1 MSRQCLPSV
10 RPGRTV
16 IGSPLFYTRSVVLVW
31 GNLIRDIEISGTGLG
46 EPDNRYRDQWYWSG
60 GT

>member
-1 MSRQCLPSV
+1 M
-10 RPGRTV
+10 
-16 IGSPLFYTRSVVLVW
+16 VW